1 MTPSPTWAW
10 QDGTVRP
17 VADCTFAA
25 TDQGVLL
32 GLGVFETMRAAGPD
46 PFAITR
52 HLARLR
58 GSAARLAIEVRW
70 SDAELEAAARAVIA
84 AVRADLG
91 PDADQR
97 IVRCR
102 VTVTAGTPGDAPVLL
117 VTGTSTDPWPP
128 TTAVATRGPDGPWV
142 VNERS
147 PLAGVK
153 HTSRAENVI
162 AHDQALAA
170 GADEAILV
178 TTRGHLCEG
187 SASNLFVVVDGRLC
201 TPSLSTGILAGVT
214 RDLLLEAIEVDER
227 DDLTVDDLLGAPEAF
242 LSAST
247 RDVHP
252 IAAVDGR
259 PLPAVP
265 GPLTRAAAEA
275 FRAIAAA
282 SSNP

>member
-1 MTPSPTWAW
+1 M
-10 QDGTVRP
+10 
-17 VADCTFAA
+17 
-25 TDQGVLL
+25 
-32 GLGVFETMRAAGPD
+32 
-46 PFAITR
+46 
-52 HLARLR
+52 
-58 GSAARLAIEVRW
+58 
-70 SDAELEAAARAVIA
+70 
-84 AVRADLG
+84 
-91 PDADQR
+91 
-97 IVRCR
+97 
-102 VTVTAGTPGDAPVLL
+102 
-117 VTGTSTDPWPP
+117 
-128 TTAVATRGPDGPWV
+128 

-153 HTSRAENVI
+153 HTLRAENVI